1 MWWSVNKKLRLLLS
15 AMLLTW
21 LAWRTDWAQV
31 ARAFAQLRLVWW
43 LAAVGLYLLTQVV
56 SSVRWQLLAR
66 PLGLD
71 GQLRQFVAFYF
82 IGMYFNLL
90 LPTSV
95 GGDVVRAWYLDGG
108 SGRKLAAFLSVFID
122 RFSGLLVL
130 LALACVA
137 VALCPIAL
145 PAWIYVSVWGTIA
158 AAVAGLAGFSI
169 FGFRFSIAG
178 RVPGV
183 NRLSRKIEALRA
195 NSTYFLRPR
204 LLLGT
209 TALSLVVQASNVL
222 LVWLVGRAIDAPVPV
237 SYYWILVPMVTL
249 LTLLPISLNGMGVRE
264 WGTVLFLA
272 PLGVGQGTALSLA
285 FLWFSV
291 FTAASLCGG
300 VIYLFGSFPRPEV
313 GPDHETV
320 RGDTDQGR
328 AGQSRAAA

>member
-1 MWWSVNKKLRLLLS
+1 
-15 AMLLTW
+15 MLLTW

-31 ARAFAQLRLVWW
+31 GRAFAQLRFGWW
-43 LAAVGLYLLTQVV
+43 LAAVGVYLLTQLV

-71 GQLRQFVAFYF
+71 RPLHQFIAFYF

-108 SGRKLAAFLSVFID
+108 SGRKLAAFLSVFVD

-145 PAWIYVSVWGTIA
+145 PAWIHVSVWGTIA
-158 AAVAGLAGFSI
+158 AAVAGLVGFSI
-169 FGFRFSIAG
+169 FDFRSSIAG
-178 RVPGV
+178 KVPGV
-183 NRLSRKIEALRA
+183 NRLSHKIESVRA
-195 NSTYFLRPR
+195 GSTHLLRPG
-204 LLLGT
+204 LVLST
-209 TALSLVVQASNVL
+209 TVLSLVVQASNVV
-222 LVWLVGRAIDAPVPV
+222 LVWLVGRAIDAPVPA

-272 PLGVGQGTALSLA
+272 PLGVGQGIALSLA

-291 FTAASLCGG
+291 FTAASLFGG
-300 VIYLFGSFPRPEV
+300 VVYLFGSFPRPEV

-320 RGDTDQGR
+320 CSDTDQGR